1 MTLPVVSEYNDRMSR
16 GDAAALGEELLDK
29 MRRARL
35 TFGDRLVCSVLRP
48 HFIHQ
53 QDYQQ
58 VTQAAGLI
66 LAALER
72 LTDALMQ
79 DESLRRLVGL
89 TADEEAIVAIDPGF
103 RYPDSSGRL
112 DAFFVPG
119 ESLYFIEYNAES
131 PGGLAFGE
139 VLSDLFRDFPV
150 MREVTQRHP
159 AVTYPIRSWIL
170 ETLLAVY
177 DQWGGQSRPSIAI
190 VDWREVRT
198 FNEFLLIQETFE
210 AAGYPTRIVDPRDLE
225 YSGGRLCADGFEIDL
240 VYKRV
245 VTSELLSR
253 EGLDSPLVRA
263 VADRAVCMANGFR
276 AHLLLKKV
284 LFAFLSDPQYAH
296 LYTPEQHA
304 AIAAHI
310 PWTRRVADGLTEWQG
325 QRVDLL
331 DHATEHRE
339 NLVLKPSGE
348 YGGQGV
354 VLGWET
360 SPTEWEAALRRA
372 TEGVYVLQE
381 RVPVPQ
387 EDFPSLENGAVR
399 FSPRFLDLD
408 PYTWQGAQARGCG
421 VRLSGSALLN
431 VSAGGGSAVPMFV
444 VDGER

>member
-1 MTLPVVSEYNDRMSR
+1 MTLPIVSEYNDRMAQ

-29 MRRARL
+29 MRAARL

-48 HFIHQ
+48 HFIREA
-53 QDYQQ
+53 DYSR
-58 VTQAAGLI
+58 VTQAATLI
-66 LAALER
+66 LGALER
-72 LTDALMQ
+72 LGDAIMA
-79 DESLRRLVGL
+79 DEGLRGLVGL
-89 TADEEAIVAIDPGF
+89 TPDEEAIVAIDPGF

-112 DAFFVPG
+112 DAFFVPQD
-119 ESLYFIEYNAES
+119 SLYFIEYNAES

-139 VLSDLFRDFPV
+139 VLSDLFRAFPV
-150 MREVTQRHP
+150 MQAVAQRYSVV
-159 AVTYPIRSWIL
+159 AFPIRAWIL
-170 ETLLAVY
+170 DLLLDIY
-177 DQWGGQSRPSIAI
+177 RQWGGQARSNIAI

-198 FNEFLLIQETFE
+198 FNEFLLIQDTFE

-225 YSGGRLCADGFEIDL
+225 YSAGRLRAGDFEIDL

-253 EGLDSPLVRA
+253 EGLGSPLVRA
-263 VADRAVCMANGFR
+263 VADRAVCMGNGFR

-284 LFAFLSDPQYAH
+284 LFAFLSDPQYGH
-296 LYTPEQHA
+296 LYTADQQA

-310 PWTRRVADGLTEWQG
+310 PWTRRVAAGYTEWRG

-331 DHATEHRE
+331 AHVAAHRE

-360 SPTEWEAALRRA
+360 APSKWEAALHQA
-372 TEGVYVLQE
+372 TQGVYVVQE

-387 EDFPSLENGAVR
+387 EEFPSLEDGAVR

-408 PYTWQGAQARGCG
+408 PYTWQGTGVRGCG

-444 VDGER
+444 VGDQA

>member
-1 MTLPVVSEYNDRMSR
+1 MTLPVVTEYNERMAR
-16 GDAAALGEELLDK
+16 ADGAAMGEELLEK
-29 MRRARL
+29 MRQARL

-48 HFIHQ
+48 YFIRAE
-53 QDYQQ
+53 DYRR
-58 VTQAAGLI
+58 VTQAAALI
-66 LAALER
+66 LGALER
-72 LTDALMQ
+72 VSDAVME
-79 DESLRRLVGL
+79 DAALRGLVGL
-89 TADEEAIVAIDPGF
+89 RPDEEAIIAIDPGF
-103 RYPDSSGRL
+103 RYADSSGRL
-112 DAFFVPG
+112 DAFFVPAQ
-119 ESLYFIEYNAES
+119 SLNFIEYNAES

-139 VLSDLFRDFPV
+139 VLSDLFRAFPV
-150 MREVTQRHP
+150 MAEVSQR
-159 AVTYPIRSWIL
+159 YPVKAFPVRAWIL
-170 ETLLAVY
+170 ETLLAAY
-177 DQWGGQSRPSIAI
+177 HEWGGQARPNIAI

-210 AAGYPTRIVDPRDLE
+210 AVGYPTRIVDPRDLE

-245 VTSELLSR
+245 VTSELLGR
-253 EGLDSPLVRA
+253 EGLQSPLVRA
-263 VADRAVCMANGFR
+263 VADRAVCIVNGFR

-296 LYTPEQHA
+296 LYTADQRA

-310 PWTRRVADGLTEWQG
+310 PWTRRVAEGYTQWSDQHI
-325 QRVDLL
+325 DLL
-331 DHATEHRE
+331 PHALAHRE

-360 SPTEWEAALRRA
+360 SPAEWEAALQQA
-372 TEGVYVLQE
+372 TQGVYVLQE

-387 EDFPSLENGAVR
+387 EDFPSLENGQIR

-408 PYTWQGAQARGCG
+408 PYTWQGEEARGCG

-444 VDGER
+444 VGDE

>member
-1 MTLPVVSEYNDRMSR
+1 MMLPIVSDYNDRMAR
-16 GDAAALGEELLDK
+16 GDAAALGEELLNK
-29 MRRARL
+29 MRAARL

-48 HFIHQ
+48 HFIREA
-53 QDYQQ
+53 DYQT
-58 VTQAAGLI
+58 VTRAATLI
-66 LAALER
+66 LGAIERLADAVMADAALR
-72 LTDALMQ
+72 D
-79 DESLRRLVGL
+79 LVGL
-89 TADEEAIVAIDPGF
+89 TPDEAAIVAIDPGF

-112 DAFFVPG
+112 DAFLVPG
-119 ESLYFIEYNAES
+119 ESLSFIEYNAES

-139 VLSDLFRDFPV
+139 VLGDLFRAFPV
-150 MREVTQRHP
+150 MQDLAQRYP
-159 AVTYPIRSWIL
+159 VATFPIRSWIL
-170 ETLLAVY
+170 DTLLDIY
-177 DQWGGQSRPSIAI
+177 REWGGTVRPNIAI

-225 YSGGRLCADGFEIDL
+225 YDGGRLRADGFEIDL

-253 EGLDSPLVRA
+253 EGLASPLVRA
-263 VADRAVCMANGFR
+263 VADRAVCMVNGFR

-284 LFAFLSDPQYAH
+284 LFAFLSDPQYGH
-296 LYTPEQHA
+296 LYTADQRA

-310 PWTRRVADGLTEWQG
+310 PWTRRVAEGYTEWRG
-325 QRVDLL
+325 ERVDLL
-331 DHATEHRE
+331 AHAAAQRE

-360 SPTEWEAALRRA
+360 PADEWDAALRHA
-372 TEGVYVLQE
+372 TESVYVVQE

-387 EDFPSLENGAVR
+387 EDFPSLDDGAVV
-399 FSPRFLDLD
+399 FSPRYLDLD
-408 PYTWQGAQARGCG
+408 PYTWQGTGARGCG

-431 VSAGGGSAVPMFV
+431 VSAGGGSAVPMFIV
-444 VDGER
+444 GDAG